1 MAAGGGLVPAFP
13 LQGTAVSAGTDVHS
27 GPTGPGHGM
36 AGDPMFTLDTRSQH
50 AVAFPVTAGTLTS
63 KTGGGDEN
71 DAAVNLLVPQVVNAL
86 TRNGITG
93 TDDNTAQ
100 GGHLIANTLTRSGAQ
115 SQDPEMENL
124 IGVDLAQITSG
135 ENRSN
140 PQPGDPQPS
149 LTASGQAAVFQG
161 HGTNVGPMGT
171 LRAGSGTVTGG
182 VPFTVAGEITH
193 ALTAEGADASEDGT
207 GRGTPVVAYALRRDP
222 GGTGQ
227 GHNTNY
233 VPVPPMA
240 FGHANGMDPQASE
253 AVTPTLRAANG
264 VGGGSVMTSID
275 WQGGSNQDQVVTPD
289 GTSPTLAHSSN
300 AHAGHHQ
307 PKIMQPDAAVRR
319 LTPVEC
325 ERLQGYPDRWTA
337 DRHELVLN
345 GNRWEVVR
353 RSVAQADSGRYRELG
368 NSIAVPVFEW
378 LARRMAAHCRGE
390 L

>member
-86 TRNGITG
+86 TRNSITG

-115 SQDPEMENL
+115 SQDPEMKNL

-149 LTASGQAAVFQG
+149 LAASGQAAVFQG

-207 GRGTPVVAYALRRDP
+207 GRGTPVVA
-222 GGTGQ
+222 
-227 GHNTNY
+227 
-233 VPVPPMA
+233 

-253 AVTPTLRAANG
+253 VVTPTLRAGNG

-275 WQGGSNQDQVVTPD
+275 WQGGSNQDQVVTPN

-353 RSVAQADSGRYRELG
+353 RSVAQADSGRYRQLG

-378 LARRMAAHCRGE
+378 LARRMAAYCRGE